1 MACQLGN
8 ATRTVL
14 HREELGYAVV
24 FTEIERST
32 WIRNFSAGRLDCFYL
47 CEIVSEWLFELP
59 RYNLPKGLS
68 LKYIHTRIYDTQG
81 LIVERTFCTN
91 DSVNRFTLVN
101 SSISRA
107 FENDSRDKWSD
118 LYNGVKGSISRRS
131 SGGWINEGIDNYR
144 MGLFLKLDFHLDKH
158 DPWKDP
164 FPLLD
169 DFDDSYES
177 RYCV

>member
-1 MACQLGN
+1 MPARQCNKNSPSQRGIRVRGCIHRNRAFHLN
-8 ATRTVL
+8 QEFLRWPTRLFLCT
-14 HREELGYAVV
+14 
-24 FTEIERST
+24 
-32 WIRNFSAGRLDCFYL
+32 YL

-59 RYNLPKGLS
+59 RYNPPKGLS
-68 LKYIHTRIYDTQG
+68 LKYIHIRIYDTQG

-131 SGGWINEGIDNYR
+131 SGG
-144 MGLFLKLDFHLDKH
+144 
-158 DPWKDP
+158 
-164 FPLLD
+164 
-169 DFDDSYES
+169 
-177 RYCV
+177 